1 MLKNQL
7 IQFALL
13 LALLVPSCKD
23 TGEEGPL
30 STDSVT
36 LRNAGQ
42 LSVWYVAVERE
53 LSHRMD
59 PAVSFLISESN
70 SRLVLPGH
78 SVRARIEGYAVGKDV
93 RFFIYRPNK
102 TDATRAYLE
111 EFLDV
116 SAKDLEAKG
125 NTVVI
130 GDSGDTILY

>member
-7 IQFALL
+7 IR
-13 LALLVPSCKD
+13 LALLSVLLVSSCTD

-30 STDSVT
+30 GTDSVT
-36 LRNAGQ
+36 LHNAGQ
-42 LSVWYVAVERE
+42 LSFWYVAVERE

-59 PAVSFLISESN
+59 PALSFLISESN
-70 SRLVLPGH
+70 SRLVAPGH
-78 SVRARIEGYAVGKDV
+78 SVSARIEGYAVGKDV

-116 SAKDLEAKG
+116 SAKNLEAKG

-130 GDSGDTILY
+130 GDPGDTILY

>member
-7 IQFALL
+7 TQLALL
-13 LALLVPSCKD
+13 LALLVPSCTD

-42 LSVWYVAVERE
+42 LSFWYVAVEKE
-53 LSHRMD
+53 LSNRMD
-59 PAVSFLISESN
+59 PALSFLIAESN

-78 SVRARIEGYAVGKDV
+78 SVSARIEGYSVGKDV
-93 RFFIYRPNK
+93 RFFIYRLGP
-102 TDATRAYLE
+102 TDATRAYLT

-116 SAKDLEAKG
+116 SAKDLEAWG
-125 NTVVI
+125 NTVVK
-130 GDSGDTILY
+130 GDPGGTMLH